1 MWQQRLGQL
10 NVLSSGCF
18 VRERKGPQAFGSH
31 VPLHSFASSSQAC
44 CFAALHHVAWPLQVY
59 QRLLEAGLQPI
70 STTYTALISAY
81 AKGGQLDRALDTFKQ
96 MVRAYRTLLLGALAR
111 GSGLVSL

>member
-1 MWQQRLGQL
+1 M
-10 NVLSSGCF
+10 
-18 VRERKGPQAFGSH
+18 
-31 VPLHSFASSSQAC
+31 
-44 CFAALHHVAWPLQVY
+44 Y

-96 MVRAYRTLLLGALAR
+96 MVRAAAAAGALLCRSANLSQRKRAAR
-111 GSGLVSL
+111 ACLYCGCVEGLRVDLEAAGQFVVLW